1 MHDALTLTIALAVLL
16 GALVGAIAGI
26 ALHHAE
32 WKAWRAGRT
41 AAPSVAYS
49 TGVVALAASGLLLI
63 VWAVWLI

>member
-1 MHDALTLTIALAVLL
+1 MQDALTLTVALAILC
-16 GALVGAIAGI
+16 GALVGAVAGI

-41 AAPSVAYS
+41 SAPSVAYS
-49 TGVVALAASGLLLI
+49 VGAVALAASGLLLT